1 MMKGVCVRGTGASA
15 AKLGLQIAGKTGTTN
30 DYTDAW
36 FVGMTPKHTIAVWIG
51 YDTKRTLGPKSAGAD
66 VALPVWIRIVQ
77 KMKEAGIVSETDD
90 FEVPTG
96 IVQVPIDLDTGYRAT
111 PSCRKVVLMAFVN
124 GTQPTELC
132 GDEPHAVTALPPY
145 LQKAMY
151 APKRGEQT
159 GDEIRFADAPKL
171 MPPPREAMPKPSAEG
186 GPPG

>member
-1 MMKGVCVRGTGASA
+1 
-15 AKLGLQIAGKTGTTN
+15 
-30 DYTDAW
+30 
-36 FVGMTPKHTIAVWIG
+36 
-51 YDTKRTLGPKSAGAD
+51 
-66 VALPVWIRIVQ
+66 
-77 KMKEAGIVSETDD
+77 
-90 FEVPTG
+90 
-96 IVQVPIDLDTGYRAT
+96 VQVPIDLDTGYRAT